1 MANSRS
7 DIVAAVVFVGCV
19 TAILSFFAWRK
30 HQSAWTGVV
39 TGKVNIPEDSE
50 GSQPIYA
57 VVFRTDAG
65 RSVKVRVPSIKDLE
79 SYEIGQ
85 RFRKKAGQDWP
96 VRVT

>member
-19 TAILSFFAWRK
+19 TAGLSFLAWRRHK
-30 HQSAWTGVV
+30 SAWTGVV
-39 TGKVNIPEDSE
+39 AGRVNIPEDSE

-65 RSVKVRVPSIKDLE
+65 RSVKVLVTSVKDLE

-85 RFRKKAGQDWP
+85 RFEKKAGQNWP
-96 VRVT
+96 VRLP